1 MQLTSLKKFA
11 KSREFPALIILLII
25 IVLNFMLQPNFFDLN
40 VLNVNL
46 RTFTPSILVAIGEAI
61 IILAGGVDLSVGA
74 QMSLVNV
81 ILAVMMEDGQSSS
94 IVLAMLV
101 AFGASLIMGAVNGF
115 AAGYLNIPPIIGTFA
130 TGPIWFGL
138 ALFVLPQPGGAI
150 PLSLVRGFSWKFALI
165 STPLFV
171 IIFALLIWQFIKRRP
186 LGRYIY
192 AVGSNEYSAYANGI
206 NVRFV
211 KLLSYV
217 LGSVFAYMAAVS
229 ITFQAASGDARL
241 GTSYTLTAV
250 AAAVVGGI
258 ALKGGQGSV
267 TGAVIGAL
275 VLSMVINLIYFANIP
290 STYQEFMKGIII
302 IVALAMTAIYKRRE
316 AQRLAT

>member
-25 IVLNFMLQPNFFDLN
+25 IALNFMLQPNFFDLN

-81 ILAVMMEDGQSSS
+81 ILAVMMEDGQTSS
-94 IVLAMLV
+94 IVLALLV
-101 AFGASLIMGAVNGF
+101 AFGASLVMGAVNGL

-130 TGPIWFGL
+130 TAPIWFGL

-171 IIFALLIWQFIKRRP
+171 ILFALLIWQFIKRRP

-217 LGSVFAYMAAVS
+217 LGSVFAYMAAIA

-267 TGAVIGAL
+267 NGAVIGAL

-302 IVALAMTAIYKRRE
+302 IGALAMTAIYKRRE
-316 AQRLAT
+316 AQRLVT